1 MSRLTFFRPKL
12 IIPML
17 VPPHAAPVPTMRPT
31 DQLIAAL
38 RAGDP
43 AAVNAALDAGADPN
57 LPDNIGIPG
66 LPLRI
71 AAYNGHLDI
80 IRSLVSRGA
89 EVNLLRSD
97 SRAESLLA
105 VARRGGKKDA
115 VRLLVELG
123 TEIPAGLDIGLTL
136 AEKLAAQGIANRAG
150 REATRLAA
158 GAPPSAPVPRRA
170 AVDSTHT
177 PAAQAANSAA
187 TAPPAPAP
195 FAPEVPE
202 WMAKAGAEIE
212 EIDLQGCY
220 GVDTNALNADI
231 MRMANRD
238 APPEAPKEPEVEA
251 PPLDFGI
258 KRFWK
263 KKE

>member
-1 MSRLTFFRPKL
+1 
-12 IIPML
+12 
-17 VPPHAAPVPTMRPT
+17 MRPT

-43 AAVNAALDAGADPN
+43 AAVNAALEAGADPN
-57 LPDNIGIPG
+57 LADNIGIPG

-89 EVNLLRSD
+89 EVNLPRSD
-97 SRAESLLA
+97 NRAESLLA

-150 REATRLAA
+150 REAARAA
-158 GAPPSAPVPRRA
+158 SAAPPSEGAPR
-170 AVDSTHT
+170 
-177 PAAQAANSAA
+177 PAAADPAQPPAAPAPLS
-187 TAPPAPAP
+187 APPSPAHPARAP

-238 APPEAPKEPEVEA
+238 APPEVSKEPEVEA

-258 KRFWK
+258 KRLWK